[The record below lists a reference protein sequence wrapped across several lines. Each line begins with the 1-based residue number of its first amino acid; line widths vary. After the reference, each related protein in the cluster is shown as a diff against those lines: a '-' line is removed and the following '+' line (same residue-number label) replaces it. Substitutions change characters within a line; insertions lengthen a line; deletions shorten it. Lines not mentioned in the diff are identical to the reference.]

1 MMRLY
6 QIGIHLYGLLV
17 RIASIFNKKARLWN
31 EGQKNIITHL
41 PSGHKKDIVWIHC
54 ASLGE
59 FEQAI
64 PLIDLIKKW
73 KNNYSVLVTFL
84 SPSGYI
90 NATHDAIDFKSYLPL
105 DTYAN
110 SKQFLD
116 CVNPKLAI
124 FIKNE
129 FWPNYLNELKKR
141 NIPTVSANAI
151 FRSNHVIFKTYGFWL
166 LEILKNTT
174 HIYVQ
179 DENSHNLLKEKGFL
193 NTTICGDSRFDRIRN
208 HLTNEKLIPYIEEF
222 KSNKKLIVCGS
233 TYAFDSQMIIDISQR
248 NPNLKFII
256 APHEIELSP
265 QLKQH
270 GLLYSQS
277 NDKNVSEYSVL
288 IIDSIGILSRLY
300 QYADVAYVGGGFGHK
315 GLHNILEPLAFDV
328 PIIFGPNYQKFP
340 EAIDA
345 LNFGIADS
353 IRNSQEF
360 EKIIHQKLSNPTD
373 KSTISN
379 FCNDRSGASNIVFE
393 GLKTHL

>member
-1 MMRLY
+1 MIRLY
-6 QIGIHLYGLLV
+6 QIGIHFYSLLLTF
-17 RIASIFNKKARLWN
+17 ASLFNKKAKLWTK
-31 EGQKNIITHL
+31 GQKNVFHNL
-41 PSGHKKDIVWIHC
+41 PSNPNSEIVWVHC

-59 FEQAI
+59 YEQAI
-64 PLIDLIKKW
+64 PLLKKIKEW
-73 KNNYSVLVTFL
+73 KPNYSLLVTFF
-84 SPSGYI
+84 SPSGYV
-90 NATHDAIDFKSYLPL
+90 NAKQEFTDYKSYLPL
-105 DTYAN
+105 DTKKN
-110 SKQFLD
+110 SQQFLD
-116 CVNPKLAI
+116 IVKPKLAI
-124 FIKNE
+124 LIKNE
-129 FWPNYLNELKKR
+129 FWPNYLYELQKR
-141 NIPTVSANAI
+141 NIPIISASAL
-151 FRSNHVIFKTYGFWL
+151 FRSSQLIFKPYGKWL
-166 LEILKNTT
+166 LDVLKNIT
-174 HIYVQ
+174 HFYVQ
-179 DENSHNLLKEKGFL
+179 NETSKILLINKGFT
-193 NTTICGDSRFDRIRN
+193 NISISGDGRYDRVRGN
-208 HLTNEKLIPYIEEF
+208 LADKKSIPYIETF
-222 KSNKKLIVCGS
+222 KSDKKLIVCGS
-233 TYAFDSQMIIDISQR
+233 TYEIDSKMIINISR
-248 NPNLKFII
+248 RHPDLKFII

-373 KSTISN
+373 ESTISN

>member
-1 MMRLY
+1 MIRLY
-6 QIGIHLYGLLV
+6 QIGIHFYSLLLTF
-17 RIASIFNKKARLWN
+17 ASLFNKKAKLWTK
-31 EGQKNIITHL
+31 GQKNVFHNL
-41 PSGHKKDIVWIHC
+41 PSNPNSEIVWVHC

-59 FEQAI
+59 YEQAI
-64 PLIDLIKKW
+64 PLLKKIKEW
-73 KNNYSVLVTFL
+73 KPNYSLLVTFF
-84 SPSGYI
+84 SPSGYV
-90 NATHDAIDFKSYLPL
+90 NAKQEFTDYKSYLPL
-105 DTYAN
+105 DTKKN
-110 SKQFLD
+110 SQQFLD
-116 CVNPKLAI
+116 IVKPKLAI
-124 FIKNE
+124 LIKNE
-129 FWPNYLNELKKR
+129 FWPNYLYELQKR
-141 NIPTVSANAI
+141 NIPIISASAL
-151 FRSNHVIFKTYGFWL
+151 FRSSQLIFKPYGKWL
-166 LEILKNTT
+166 LDVLKNIT
-174 HIYVQ
+174 HFYVQ
-179 DENSHNLLKEKGFL
+179 NETSKILLINKGFT
-193 NTTICGDSRFDRIRN
+193 NISISGDGRYDRVRGN
-208 HLTNEKLIPYIEEF
+208 LADKKSIPYIETF
-222 KSNKKLIVCGS
+222 KSDKKLIVCGS
-233 TYAFDSQMIIDISQR
+233 TYEIDSKMIINISR
-248 NPNLKFII
+248 RHPDLKFII